1 MWKHR
6 PRGQR
11 DTCGTGLLLVARLVP
26 VGGAAVCVAGVAFEL
41 PFCVAGVTLMALG
54 WLWWRAWFPLTPRGG
69 RRGIR
74 KHQLPF
80 CVVGVAFGDLWR
92 SWHLFHWAAFG
103 GALGSH
109 LFVWRAWHLE
119 ASTSILCGRRGS
131 LRGRRGIWK
140 HRFPFCVAGVAFGN
154 IELHFVWQAW
164 HLWHWA
170 GSGGA
175 LGCRCVWRAWHLNFH
190 SDSVWQTWHL
200 WHWAGSGGVLGSRW
214 RHGCLSGSCGIWK
227 HRLPFC
233 VAGMALTALGWL
245 WWGAWFPQAWHLEAS
260 ASILCRRLSWCNC
273 LCRHSS
279 FTQSLFHHLHATYI
293 HFLTHNSLTHN
304 LLTHTTLS
312 HTTFTRSVFCHLHA
326 TCTYFFKYLTHNL
339 LTQNSL
345 TRFVFHHLLSL
356 SCLPIPSSPFFLLLI
371 GRSWH
376 VGFSGPLIPESV

>member
-6 PRGQR
+6 PRGRR

-154 IELHFVWQAW
+154 IIDFHSVWQAW
-164 HLWHWA
+164 HLA
-170 GSGGA
+170 TS
-175 LGCRCVWRAWHLNFH
+175 NF
-190 SDSVWQTWHL
+190 T
-200 WHWAGSGGVLGSRW
+200 
-214 RHGCLSGSCGIWK
+214 SCGRRGTYGTGLALVG
-227 HRLPFC
+227 HL
-233 VAGMALTALGWL
+233 VAAVCG
-245 WWGAWFPQAWHLEAS
+245 
-260 ASILCRRLSWCNC
+260 
-273 LCRHSS
+273 
-279 FTQSLFHHLHATYI
+279 
-293 HFLTHNSLTHN
+293 
-304 LLTHTTLS
+304 
-312 HTTFTRSVFCHLHA
+312 
-326 TCTYFFKYLTHNL
+326 
-339 LTQNSL
+339 
-345 TRFVFHHLLSL
+345 
-356 SCLPIPSSPFFLLLI
+356 
-371 GRSWH
+371 GR
-376 VGFSGPLIPESV
+376 GI